1 MTEEHRGAT
10 VGLCGQTSP
19 AAPLLPHGSAAAA
32 AVVYCRLEFRSLA
45 PVDSA
50 LNQREEMVWKLRC

>member
-19 AAPLLPHGSAAAA
+19 AAPLLPHGSAAA
-32 AVVYCRLEFRSLA
+32 VVYCRLEFRSLA

-50 LNQREEMVWKLRC
+50 LNQ